1 MSTRNIDLV
10 TFENDSV
17 LNQKS
22 ISLPIGKVSIR
33 QTTILFSG
41 ILVTFLVF
49 MTTNNLITS
58 GLIFAV
64 FLGLGLVG
72 TRVMT
77 ADQMIKSHLMLL
89 VRGTSLDIKHEYMEK
104 PKKTQQKQYIDN
116 STKDSN
122 LKPKEE
128 PQKNNNGLV
137 NNILSEVQSI
147 FRKKDT
153 MQKEQHENE
162 QLEKNNTQKIS
173 EDKRFSGEIELTD
186 QNILNIS
193 LYKKT
198 KQNQNENNSNPV
210 EKMLKNLSTNQA
222 LPKPTKENLT
232 ERVTVTL
239 DGKKLEQSR
248 YAIKSDDA
256 ISIVLENS
264 SDVNYQITTT
274 ADDDYN
280 DNN

>member
-1 MSTRNIDLV
+1 
-10 TFENDSV
+10 
-17 LNQKS
+17 
-22 ISLPIGKVSIR
+22 
-33 QTTILFSG
+33 
-41 ILVTFLVF
+41 
-49 MTTNNLITS
+49 
-58 GLIFAV
+58 
-64 FLGLGLVG
+64 
-72 TRVMT
+72 
-77 ADQMIKSHLMLL
+77 
-89 VRGTSLDIKHEYMEK
+89 
-104 PKKTQQKQYIDN
+104 
-116 STKDSN
+116 
-122 LKPKEE
+122 
-128 PQKNNNGLV
+128 
-137 NNILSEVQSI
+137 
-147 FRKKDT
+147 

-198 KQNQNENNSNPV
+198 KQNQNENDSNPV
-210 EKMLKNLSTNQA
+210 EKMLRNLSANQA
-222 LPKPTKENLT
+222 LPKPTKENLI

-248 YAIKSDDA
+248 YAIKSDDV
-256 ISIVLENS
+256 ISVVLENS